1 MLESVSVKFEETS
14 EYFCNVLLLLLG
26 TFSTLALALAFDCD
40 KIFSFF
46 SFFLFFKWLNFL
58 AFS

>member
-1 MLESVSVKFEETS
+1 MLESVLVKSEETS

-46 SFFLFFKWLNFL
+46 LFFKWLNFL